1 VKKAR
6 RYHEEKN
13 VRIQDHPD
21 DIGANPG
28 RTGSIDQMI
37 LLAAPKPT
45 QKKKKTMQGTWEAMQ
60 ASKTPRRLRLLICM
74 TKRKTVGSH
83 FQATRNKVEKDKRVI
98 MLYGNGGFP
107 PSSKEENSVLT
118 GSMKRHFL
126 TRSAGEH
133 RTSKGCP
140 LCQKNDLVPVM
151 ADGRVQ
157 ASDTLLDW
165 RSCIACNIAGEAGRG
180 EGTSRRVMQ
189 KDKSAA
195 MNTRRGGTAQMKG
208 KKRPCD
214 LQNAKSSL

>member
-1 VKKAR
+1 VKKAK
-6 RYHEEKN
+6 RYHEKRN
-13 VRIQDHPD
+13 ARIQDHPG

-37 LLAAPKPT
+37 LLAAV
-45 QKKKKTMQGTWEAMQ
+45 QKKKSVQERWEAVQ
-60 ASKTPRRLRLLICM
+60 ASKTPRRLRMLDCM
-74 TKRKTVGSH
+74 TKRETVGSH
-83 FQATRNKVEKDKRVI
+83 FQAIRNKVKKDKSVI

-107 PSSKEENSVLT
+107 PSSKEENKVST

-126 TRSAGEH
+126 TRSTGEY
-133 RTSKGCP
+133 RTSRGCP
-140 LCQKNDLVPVM
+140 LCQKNNLVPVM

-157 ASDTLLDW
+157 ASDTSLDW

-195 MNTRRGGTAQMKG
+195 MNTRRGGTAQMKN